1 MPVCPVAPCAQCH
14 TTAGN
19 YAAYVMGATG
29 HTGITSGCALCHAN
43 GLSFAN
49 MAPPTL
55 VEPPTGPTGHIPV
68 GSIACEQC
76 HSVTNFTTFAGTVMK
91 HAPVRGNACDSCHER
106 GMTWRTNTGVQLWV
120 RPSANHHAGQD
131 CGGSGCHTSR
141 DKHAVRPPAVART
154 ASTKTPATVTGTK
167 PATHIATSN
176 SCASCHTALA
186 WLPVSKVDHTQVI
199 GACATCHN
207 GTTAK
212 GKASAHIATK
222 AGCDSCHTTNAWMP
236 ARFDHA
242 TLATRATQSCV
253 TCHNAVRAIGM
264 PRNHIRTAM
273 PCGSCHNTVAWGPV
287 KLDHSTL
294 TAGCASCH
302 NNSSAVGVPS
312 GHMVT
317 KRDCATC
324 HTYPDW
330 SAIRFTHISVAY
342 PGAHRAAL
350 GCSACHTTDTDG
362 IPYQSA
368 ANAGTCAGCHA
379 KDFKPE
385 AHPKIVK
392 GVDYTASELRNCTG
406 SCHLYNDTKLDTIA
420 RRIPGP
426 HHRVTDATFKH

>member
-1 MPVCPVAPCAQCH
+1 M
-14 TTAGN
+14 
-19 YAAYVMGATG
+19 
-29 HTGITSGCALCHAN
+29 
-43 GLSFAN
+43 
-49 MAPPTL
+49 
-55 VEPPTGPTGHIPV
+55 

-91 HAPVRGNACDSCHER
+91 HAPVRANACDSCHEH

-120 RPSANHHAGQD
+120 RPSANHHTGQD

-141 DKHAVRPPAVART
+141 DKHAVRPPAVAKT
-154 ASTKTPATVTGTK
+154 ASITTAATVTGTK

-176 SCASCHTALA
+176 SCASCHTAVA

-207 GTTAK
+207 GTIAK

-222 AGCDSCHTTNAWMP
+222 AGCDSCHTTNAWTP

-242 TLATRATQSCV
+242 TLAIMRTQSCI

-264 PRNHIRTAM
+264 PRNHIRTTM
-273 PCGSCHNTVAWGPV
+273 PCGSCHNTVAWAPV
-287 KLDHSTL
+287 KLDHSIL
-294 TAGCASCH
+294 KAACASCH
-302 NNSSAVGVPS
+302 NNSSAVGVPT

-330 SAIRFTHISVAY
+330 SAIRFTHVSAAY
-342 PGAHRAAL
+342 PGAHRVAL

-362 IPYQSA
+362 IPYQSP

-392 GVDYTASELRNCTG
+392 GVNYTASELTQLHWLLP
-406 SCHLYNDTKLDTIA
+406 S
-420 RRIPGP
+420 
-426 HHRVTDATFKH
+426 V